1 MHATEKGTWFVFWL
15 SRRST
20 DHSSLGSAKSLQRTV
35 AKWFNTDQH
44 GSTRIN
50 TDQQSVS
57 TISFNVPTLNSNSDQ
72 QSVSTYQLSTPTRIS
87 NQFQRTDS
95 QLQLGS
101 AISFNSYQQSI
112 TTHQQRSLQHV
123 SNNSNISMRRGV
135 SQASRIDFRGTR
147 SLDVATLEMSVVI
160 NQNNTVFFIPLMR
173 QGVCPVASNPTH
185 LLTGRN

>member
-50 TDQQSVS
+50 TDQHGS
-57 TISFNVPTLNSNSDQ
+57 TISFN
-72 QSVSTYQLSTPTRIS
+72 

>member
-1 MHATEKGTWFVFWL
+1 MV
-15 SRRST
+15 
-20 DHSSLGSAKSLQRTV
+20 
-35 AKWFNTDQH
+35 QH

-72 QSVSTYQLSTPTRIS
+72 QSVSTYQLSTLTRIS

>member
-1 MHATEKGTWFVFWL
+1 MV
-15 SRRST
+15 
-20 DHSSLGSAKSLQRTV
+20 
-35 AKWFNTDQH
+35 QH

-57 TISFNVPTLNSNSDQ
+57 T
-72 QSVSTYQLSTPTRIS
+72 YRLSTPTRIS
-87 NQFQRTDS
+87 NQFQRTNS

-160 NQNNTVFFIPLMR
+160 NQNNTVFFFSVDATGCMSCRIESNASSNGQKLNSVETVERAHMNECSGNFSFSL
-173 QGVCPVASNPTH
+173 GVTIV
-185 LLTGRN
+185 

>member
-50 TDQQSVS
+50 
-57 TISFNVPTLNSNSDQ
+57 
-72 QSVSTYQLSTPTRIS
+72 

>member
-1 MHATEKGTWFVFWL
+1 MV
-15 SRRST
+15 
-20 DHSSLGSAKSLQRTV
+20 
-35 AKWFNTDQH
+35 QH

-50 TDQQSVS
+50 TDQHGS
-57 TISFNVPTLNSNSDQ
+57 TISFN
-72 QSVSTYQLSTPTRIS
+72 

-185 LLTGRN
+185 LLTGRNWFQLKPLKEHSWTNVLAIFRFPWELRLFDSVE

>member
-35 AKWFNTDQH
+35 VKWFNTDQH

-50 TDQQSVS
+50 
-57 TISFNVPTLNSNSDQ
+57 
-72 QSVSTYQLSTPTRIS
+72 

-101 AISFNSYQQSI
+101 AISFNVPTLNSNSDQQSVSM
-112 TTHQQRSLQHV
+112 HQQRSLQHV